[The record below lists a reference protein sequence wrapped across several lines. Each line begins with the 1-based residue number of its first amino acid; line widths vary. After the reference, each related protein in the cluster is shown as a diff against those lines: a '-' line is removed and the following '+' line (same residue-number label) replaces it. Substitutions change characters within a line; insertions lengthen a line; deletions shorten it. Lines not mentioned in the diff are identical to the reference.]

1 MSSNPRV
8 LAVIPA
14 RAGSK
19 GIPGKNLRAVA
30 GRTLIARAIT
40 SALAAETVDEVVVST
55 DGDAIAAEAVAA
67 GATVVWRPAEL
78 SGDEAS
84 SESALL
90 HALDM
95 IAIPGP
101 GTDENAAP
109 EVLLFL
115 QATSPFID
123 PADLD
128 RAVTRVLEG
137 SADSVLAAAPSH
149 AFLWRVAE
157 DGSAIAVNH
166 DAATRPR
173 RQDRAPEFRETGAF
187 YAVRVAAF
195 REARHRFVGRVELA
209 VVPASTAIDIDEPHD
224 LALASALAPLLEAQ
238 AAPADEPALAP
249 APPAGGSPAP
259 HATGPSTSA
268 RSRASSP
275 PAGGMPAPHTT
286 GPSTSARS
294 RASSASSASASA
306 SASAASSASSASA
319 SSASSASA
327 SSASAA
333 PRPTDPHPARTS
345 AAENG
350 AP

>member
-1 MSSNPRV
+1 MSSKPRV

-19 GIPGKNLRAVA
+19 GIPGKNLREVA
-30 GRTLIARAIT
+30 GRTLVARAVVA
-40 SALAAETVDEVVVST
+40 ALATESVDEVVVST

-67 GATVVWRPAEL
+67 GARVVRRPADL

-90 HALDM
+90 HALDI
-95 IAIPGP
+95 IA
-101 GTDENAAP
+101 TDGAAAP

-128 RAVTRVLEG
+128 RAVTRVLDG
-137 SADSVLAAAPSH
+137 AADSVLAAAPSH
-149 AFLWRVAE
+149 AFLWRIAE

-173 RQDRAPEFRETGAF
+173 RQDRAPEYRETGAF

-195 REARHRFVGRVELA
+195 REARHRFVGRVEVA

-224 LALASALAPLLEAQ
+224 LALASALAPLLAGEPV
-238 AAPADEPALAP
+238 PAR
-249 APPAGGSPAP
+249 
-259 HATGPSTSA
+259 ATPD
-268 RSRASSP
+268 
-275 PAGGMPAPHTT
+275 H
-286 GPSTSARS
+286 
-294 RASSASSASASA
+294 
-306 SASAASSASSASA
+306 
-319 SSASSASA
+319 
-327 SSASAA
+327 
-333 PRPTDPHPARTS
+333 HPARTS

>member
-1 MSSNPRV
+1 MSSEPRV
-8 LAVIPA
+8 IAVIPA
-14 RAGSK
+14 RVGSK
-19 GIPGKNLRAVA
+19 GIPGKNLRQVA
-30 GRTLIARAIT
+30 GRSLVARAVT
-40 SALAAETVDEVVVST
+40 AALAAETVDEVVVST

-67 GATVVWRPAEL
+67 GARVVRRPADL
-78 SGDEAS
+78 AGDEAS

-90 HALDM
+90 HALDTV
-95 IAIPGP
+95 APRNPDG
-101 GTDENAAP
+101 AARRGP

-128 RAVTRVLEG
+128 RAANRVLEG
-137 SADSVLAAAPSH
+137 AADSVLAAAPSH
-149 AFLWRVAE
+149 AFLWRLAE
-157 DGSAIAVNH
+157 DGSAVAVHH

-209 VVPASTAIDIDEPHD
+209 VVPASTAIDIDEPLD
-224 LALASALAPLLEAQ
+224 LALASALAPLLEVEAE
-238 AAPADEPALAP
+238 AAPADQPAVA
-249 APPAGGSPAP
+249 SPAAP
-259 HATGPSTSA
+259 TP
-268 RSRASSP
+268 R
-275 PAGGMPAPHTT
+275 AGGMPAPRATA
-286 GPSTSARS
+286 PSASARS
-294 RASSASSASASA
+294 RTSTP
-306 SASAASSASSASA
+306 
-319 SSASSASA
+319 
-327 SSASAA
+327 A

>member
-1 MSSNPRV
+1 MSPEPRV
-8 LAVIPA
+8 IAVIPA

-19 GIPGKNLRAVA
+19 GIPGKNLRQVA
-30 GRTLIARAIT
+30 GRSLVARAVT
-40 SALAAETVDEVVVST
+40 AALAAETVDEVVVST

-67 GATVVWRPAEL
+67 GARVVRRPADL
-78 SGDEAS
+78 AGDEAS

-90 HALDM
+90 HALDTV
-95 IAIPGP
+95 APQSR
-101 GTDENAAP
+101 DAAARRDP

-128 RAVTRVLEG
+128 RAANRVLEG
-137 SADSVLAAAPSH
+137 AADSVLAAAPSH
-149 AFLWRVAE
+149 AFLWRLAE
-157 DGSAIAVNH
+157 DGSAVAVNH

-224 LALASALAPLLEAQ
+224 LALASALAPLQVEAE
-238 AAPADEPALAP
+238 AAPADQPAVASSAAPTPRAGGTP
-249 APPAGGSPAP
+249 APLASAPSASAHSRTPTPRAGGTPAP
-259 HATGPSTSA
+259 HATAPSASA
-268 RSRASSP
+268 RSR
-275 PAGGMPAPHTT
+275 T
-286 GPSTSARS
+286 STP
-294 RASSASSASASA
+294 
-306 SASAASSASSASA
+306 
-319 SSASSASA
+319 
-327 SSASAA
+327 A

>member
-30 GRTLIARAIT
+30 GRTLIARAIA

-55 DGDAIAAEAVAA
+55 DGAAIAAEAVAA

-101 GTDENAAP
+101 GTGENAAP

-238 AAPADEPALAP
+238 AAPADEAAP

-286 GPSTSARS
+286 GPSTSTRS
-294 RASSASSASASA
+294 RASAASSASA

-327 SSASAA
+327 SSTSAA

>member
-1 MSSNPRV
+1 MSSEPRV
-8 LAVIPA
+8 IAVIPA

-19 GIPGKNLRAVA
+19 GIPGKNLRQVA
-30 GRTLIARAIT
+30 GRSLVARAVAA
-40 SALAAETVDEVVVST
+40 ALTAEKVDEVVVST

-67 GATVVWRPAEL
+67 GARVVRRPADL
-78 SGDEAS
+78 AGDEAS

-90 HALDM
+90 HALDTV
-95 IAIPGP
+95 APQAPEAGEHP
-101 GTDENAAP
+101 AP

-128 RAVTRVLEG
+128 RAVGRVLEG
-137 SADSVLAAAPSH
+137 AADSVLAAAPSH
-149 AFLWRVAE
+149 AFLWRLAE
-157 DGSAIAVNH
+157 DGSAVAVNH

-173 RQDRAPEFRETGAF
+173 RQDRAPEYRETGAF

-195 REARHRFVGRVELA
+195 LEARHRFVGRVELA

-224 LALASALAPLLEAQ
+224 LALASALAPLLEVEVEVASADQ
-238 AAPADEPALAP
+238 PAVASPVAPTPR
-249 APPAGGSPAP
+249 AGGTPAP
-259 HATGPSTSA
+259 HATAPGASAPSRASAPRAGGTPAPHESAPSASA
-268 RSRASSP
+268 RS
-275 PAGGMPAPHTT
+275 H
-286 GPSTSARS
+286 TSAPEP
-294 RASSASSASASA
+294 A
-306 SASAASSASSASA
+306 AASGTSGTTAPSVP
-319 SSASSASA
+319 
-327 SSASAA
+327 A

>member
-1 MSSNPRV
+1 MSPEPRV
-8 LAVIPA
+8 IAVIPA

-19 GIPGKNLRAVA
+19 GIPGKNLRQVA
-30 GRTLIARAIT
+30 GRSLVARAVAA
-40 SALAAETVDEVVVST
+40 ALAAEMVDEVVVST

-67 GATVVWRPAEL
+67 GARVVRRPAGL
-78 SGDEAS
+78 AGDEAS

-90 HALDM
+90 HALDTV
-95 IAIPGP
+95 APRNPDG
-101 GTDENAAP
+101 AARRGP

-128 RAVTRVLEG
+128 RAANRVLEG
-137 SADSVLAAAPSH
+137 AADSVLAAAPSH
-149 AFLWRVAE
+149 AFLWRLAE
-157 DGSAIAVNH
+157 DGSAVAVNH

-224 LALASALAPLLEAQ
+224 LALASALAPLLEAE
-238 AAPADEPALAP
+238 AAPADQLAVASSG
-249 APPAGGSPAP
+249 APTPRAGGTPTPLASAPSASAHSRTPTPRAGGTPAP
-259 HATGPSTSA
+259 HATAPSASA
-268 RSRASSP
+268 RSR
-275 PAGGMPAPHTT
+275 T
-286 GPSTSARS
+286 STP
-294 RASSASSASASA
+294 
-306 SASAASSASSASA
+306 
-319 SSASSASA
+319 
-327 SSASAA
+327 A

>member
-1 MSSNPRV
+1 M
-8 LAVIPA
+8 IPA

-19 GIPGKNLRAVA
+19 GIPGKNLRQVA
-30 GRTLIARAIT
+30 GRTLVARAV
-40 SALAAETVDEVVVST
+40 AAARAAETVDEVVVST

-67 GATVVWRPAEL
+67 GARVVRRPADL
-78 SGDEAS
+78 AGDEAS

-90 HALDM
+90 HALETV
-95 IAIPGP
+95 ATPGP
-101 GTDENAAP
+101 EEAEHHGP

-123 PADLD
+123 SADLD
-128 RAVTRVLEG
+128 RAVGRVLEG
-137 SADSVLAAAPSH
+137 AADSVLAAAPSH

-173 RQDRAPEFRETGAF
+173 RQDRAPEYRETGAF

-224 LALASALAPLLEAQ
+224 LALASALAPLLEGGGAAAAQ
-238 AAPADEPALAP
+238 PAPRAGERPAPTAAAPDA
-249 APPAGGSPAP
+249 
-259 HATGPSTSA
+259 SA
-268 RSRASSP
+268 RSRTSTP
-275 PAGGMPAPHTT
+275 RAGEKPAPTAAAP
-286 GPSTSARS
+286 GASARS
-294 RASSASSASASA
+294 RTTAAAPTAT
-306 SASAASSASSASA
+306 ASAATSPTVT
-319 SSASSASA
+319 
-327 SSASAA
+327 A
-333 PRPTDPHPARTS
+333 PAPTAPEPAHTDPHPARTS